1 MQYGVPELFR
11 APQAVQEMTERA
23 KEDSAGVAHRSS
35 DEVFD
40 EAFLLA
46 LVTLRSILRSADASR
61 RLLIAPD
68 ILETT
73 PGAFGA
79 AIASSSTMVLM
90 PVVCV

>member
-23 KEDSAGVAHRSS
+23 KEDAAGVAHWSS
-35 DEVFD
+35 DEAFD
-40 EAFLLA
+40 EAFLLTFA
-46 LVTLRSILRSADASR
+46 AFRSILRSADLSR

-68 ILETT
+68 ILENA
-73 PGAFGA
+73 PGPFGS

-90 PVVCV
+90 PVVCA

>member
-11 APQAVQEMTERA
+11 APQAVQEMTERD
-23 KEDSAGVAHRSS
+23 KEDAAGVTHWSS
-35 DEVFD
+35 DEAFD

-46 LVTLRSILRSADASR
+46 FAALRSILRSADASR

-68 ILETT
+68 ILESA
-73 PGAFGA
+73 PGPFCS

-90 PVVCV
+90 PVVCA